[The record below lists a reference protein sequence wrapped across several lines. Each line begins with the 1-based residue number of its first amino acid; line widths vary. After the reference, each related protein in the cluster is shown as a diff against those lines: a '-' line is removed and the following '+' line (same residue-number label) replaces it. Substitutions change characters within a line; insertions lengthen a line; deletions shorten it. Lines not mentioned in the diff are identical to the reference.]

1 MGPVAQCLFS
11 RNPSQCRRIPSRM
24 AVAPFLEASALGR
37 WHLPLELQAEDSA
50 KGYSPAGKLANVW
63 LCLH

>member
-1 MGPVAQCLFS
+1 
-11 RNPSQCRRIPSRM
+11 M

-50 KGYSPAGKLANVW
+50 EGYSPAGKLANVW